1 MHIFFRFIWWFNINV
16 ISLYQ
21 QKRNDMN
28 TKQLLRT
35 KWLDVEFYYEGICI
49 GLFVDR
55 LDQKMVLILPFIIL
69 EIKYWNFNRKKKPN
83 EL

>member
-1 MHIFFRFIWWFNINV
+1 MLYLCIN
-16 ISLYQ
+16 
-21 QKRNDMN
+21 KKENDMN

-35 KWLDVEFYYEGICI
+35 KWLDVEFYYEGICA

-55 LDQKMVLILPFIIL
+55 LDRKMVLILPFIIL
-69 EIKYWNFNRKKKPN
+69 EIKYWNFNGKKKPN

>member
-1 MHIFFRFIWWFNINV
+1 
-16 ISLYQ
+16 LYQ

-28 TKQLLRT
+28 TKNLLRT
-35 KWLDVEFYYEGICI
+35 KLLDVEFYYEGICL

-55 LDQKMVLILPFIIL
+55 LDQRMVLILPFIIL
-69 EIKYWNFNRKKKPN
+69 EIKYWHFNRKKSPN